1 MQLSRPTVRSC
12 TSHFDVVQGRSVSAI
27 GTSHSKHPETEL
39 AERIALC
46 SRVLEGYGNGVSV
59 EASTRCS
66 WTFSPS
72 TRSASFGGDIRL
84 FAHPAVAEALMR

>member
-1 MQLSRPTVRSC
+1 MSS
-12 TSHFDVVQGRSVSAI
+12 GRSVSAI
-27 GTSHSKHPETEL
+27 GTSYSKHPETEL

-72 TRSASFGGDIRL
+72 TSPLRL
-84 FAHPAVAEALMR
+84 AVTYACSHIQR